1 MKLRIPIVA
10 QDQLAA
16 ELASLYGL
24 SARQPKERWQTLYT
38 GRGTFWSRNIKVWW

>member
-10 QDQLAA
+10 QDRLAA

-24 SARQPKERWQTLYT
+24 SVRQLKERRQARHT
-38 GRGTFWSRNIKVWW
+38 GVSVKED